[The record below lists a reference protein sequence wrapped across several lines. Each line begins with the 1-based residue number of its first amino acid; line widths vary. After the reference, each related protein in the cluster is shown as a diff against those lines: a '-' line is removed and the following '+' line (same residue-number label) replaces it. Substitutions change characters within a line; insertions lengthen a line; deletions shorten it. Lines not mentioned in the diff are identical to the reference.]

1 MNKTGTVTMS
11 SLTIKKGVSSADNPH
26 RAVREIS
33 EAIRQPD
40 AALVIVFASSKYDMA
55 ALGGALK
62 RTFDCPVI
70 GCTTAGE
77 IVSGM
82 GYGEGM
88 LIGISLSS
96 PHLVAHPRMIC
107 PLSRFDQAEGERLA
121 QDLTAELKQGD
132 TLDASK
138 MFAMLMVDGLSM
150 QEEQLVATLHRAL
163 GGVSLIGGAA
173 GDDMQFRETYV
184 YWDGQFIRDVAVL
197 TLFETSLPFKL
208 FHIQH
213 FEPTEI
219 RLAITDCDSLSR
231 NVHEINGAPAAMEYA
246 RILGLDIGEL
256 NSQTFAAHP
265 VMLKIDGEYFVRS
278 IQRVNPDGSLK
289 FYCAVENGQILT
301 VGRGKGLVEN
311 LEANLAEL
319 RRELPTL
326 KVILGCDCILRRL
339 ELKQK
344 GLVAAAERVLDT
356 VDFFGFSTYGEQ
368 FNGVHVNQT
377 LTGIALGE

>member
-1 MNKTGTVTMS
+1 MS
-11 SLTIKKGVSSADNPH
+11 NLSIKKGASSAANPH
-26 RAVREIS
+26 RAAREVA

-40 AALVIVFASSKYDMA
+40 TALVIVFVSSKYDMA

-62 RTFDCPVI
+62 STFDCPVI

-96 PHLVAHPRMIC
+96 PHLAVHPRMIH

-121 QDLTAELKQGD
+121 QDLTAGLRRGD
-132 TLDASK
+132 KLDASK

-150 QEEQLVATLHRAL
+150 QEEPVVATLHRAL

-173 GDDMQFRETYV
+173 GDDLQFRETYV
-184 YWDGQFIRDVAVL
+184 YWDGQFLRDAAVV

-219 RLAITDCDSLSR
+219 RLAITECDSPSR
-231 NVHEINGAPAAMEYA
+231 TVYEINGAPAATEYA
-246 RILGLDIGEL
+246 RMLGLDIEEL
-256 NSQTFAAHP
+256 NAQTFAAHP
-265 VMLKIDGEYFVRS
+265 VMLRVDGEYFVRS

-311 LEANLAEL
+311 LDANLAKL
-319 RRELPTL
+319 RAAVPTL
-326 KVILGCDCILRRL
+326 KLILGCDCILRRL
-339 ELKQK
+339 ELQQK
-344 GLVAAAERVLDT
+344 GLVAVAESVLDT

-368 FNGVHVNQT
+368 FNGIHVNQT

>member
-1 MNKTGTVTMS
+1 M
-11 SLTIKKGVSSADNPH
+11 TIKKGASSAENPH
-26 RAVREIS
+26 RAVREVA

-40 AALVIVFASSKYDMA
+40 VALVIVFVSSKYDMA

-82 GYGEGM
+82 GYREGM

-96 PHLVAHPRMIC
+96 PHLVAHPRMIR
-107 PLSRFDQAEGERLA
+107 PLSRFNQVEGERLA
-121 QDLTAELKQGD
+121 QDLTAGLKLGD
-132 TLDASK
+132 RLDASK

-150 QEEQLVATLHRAL
+150 LEEPLVSTLHRAL

-173 GDDMQFRETYV
+173 GDDLKFRETYV
-184 YWDGQFIRDVAVL
+184 YWDGKFLRDAAVV
-197 TLFETSLPFKL
+197 TLFETTLPFKL

-213 FEPTEI
+213 FEPTDI
-219 RLAITDCDSLSR
+219 RLAITECDSPSR
-231 NVHEINGAPAAMEYA
+231 TVHEINGAPAAGEYA
-246 RILGLDIGEL
+246 RMLGLDIGEL

-265 VMLKIDGEYFVRS
+265 VMLKIEGEYFVRS

-311 LEANLAEL
+311 LEENLAGL

-326 KVILGCDCILRRL
+326 KAILGCDCILRRL

-344 GLVAAAERVLDT
+344 GLIASADKVLDT